1 MGGATF
7 IGGENMSRYVL
18 KRLGW
23 LILTTLVVAILI
35 FTIMYFVPGD
45 PGRLILGNTATE
57 EEIYNYDE
65 QLGLHD
71 PFIVQL
77 GRYMSDTF
85 LHLDLGTSYIFKVPV
100 VSEFASRLPR
110 TLILGLLCMVISAV
124 IGIPLGILCALKRNS
139 ILDHGAMVIAM
150 LGVSVPQFWL
160 ALMMVILFSLKLG
173 WLPPYGF
180 GGIEYWVMPVIA
192 GSVGGIAMN
201 ARQTRSAVLETIR
214 ADFVTTARAKGVHE
228 QSVIYKHMLP
238 NAMIPIINLLGGTFA
253 MAIGG
258 TVVIESV
265 FQFPG
270 VGYYMLQGITQR
282 DYPVVRSCILILA
295 IFSTLA
301 MLIVDLVYA
310 YLDPRIKAQ
319 YVNSSAKRVKK
330 KEVA

>member
-1 MGGATF
+1 
-7 IGGENMSRYVL
+7 MSRYVI

-23 LILTTLVVAILI
+23 LVLTTIVVAILI
-35 FTIMYFVPGD
+35 FTIMFFVPGS
-45 PGRLILGNTATE
+45 PGKLILGNTATE
-57 EEIYNYDE
+57 AEVYAYEE

-77 GRYMSDTF
+77 FRYLRDTF
-85 LHLDLGTSYIFKVPV
+85 LRLDLGTSYSFHVPV
-100 VSEFASRLPR
+100 IEEFASRLPR
-110 TLILGLLCMVISAV
+110 TLILGLLCMVISAAV
-124 IGIPLGILCALKRNS
+124 GIPLGIMCALKRNS
-139 ILDHGAMVIAM
+139 VIDHGLMILAMA
-150 LGVSVPQFWL
+150 GVSVPQFWL
-160 ALMMVILFSLKLG
+160 ALLMVILFSLRLH

-180 GGIEYWVMPVIA
+180 GGIEYWIMPVIA

-214 ADFVTTARAKGVHE
+214 ADFVTTARSKGVPE
-228 QSVIYKHMLP
+228 RKVIYKHMLP

-270 VGYYMLQGITQR
+270 IGYYMLAGINAL
-282 DYPVVRSCILILA
+282 DYPVVRGCILILA

-301 MLIVDLVYA
+301 MLVVDLVYA
-310 YLDPRIKAQ
+310 FLDPRIKAQ
-319 YVNSSAKRVKK
+319 YVNASKK
-330 KEVA
+330 KTKQKEVA

>member
-1 MGGATF
+1 MR
-7 IGGENMSRYVL
+7 RYVL

-23 LILTTLVVAILI
+23 LVLTTIVVAILI
-35 FTIMYFVPGD
+35 FTIMYFVPGS
-45 PGRLILGNTATE
+45 PGKLILGNTATE
-57 EEIYNYDE
+57 AEVYAYEE

-71 PFIVQL
+71 PFFVQL
-77 GRYMSDTF
+77 VRYLRDTF
-85 LHLDLGTSYIFKVPV
+85 LRLDLGTSYSFHVPV
-100 VSEFASRLPR
+100 IEEFAARLPR

-124 IGIPLGILCALKRNS
+124 IGIPLGIMCALKRNS
-139 ILDHGAMVIAM
+139 ITDHGLMILAMA
-150 LGVSVPQFWL
+150 GVSVPQFWL
-160 ALMMVILFSLKLG
+160 ALLMVILFSLKLD

-180 GGIEYWVMPVIA
+180 GGIEYWIMPVIA

-214 ADFVTTARAKGVHE
+214 ADFVTTARSKGVPEH
-228 QSVIYKHMLP
+228 SVIYKHMLP

-270 VGYYMLQGITQR
+270 IGYYMLAGINAL
-282 DYPVVRSCILILA
+282 DYPVVRGCILILA

-301 MLIVDLVYA
+301 MLVVDLVYA
-310 YLDPRIKAQ
+310 FLDPRIKAQ
-319 YVNSSAKRVKK
+319 YVNSSKK
-330 KEVA
+330 KSKQKEVA